1 MALSTKTVDF
11 TRNQINASKQRE
23 RAVTFVL
30 VVASCETLALL
41 RWLIRMNIADGLN
54 AGLFVI
60 RDINSAVR
68 LC

>member
-1 MALSTKTVDF
+1 MALSNKTVDF

-41 RWLIRMNIADGLN
+41 RWSIRMNIADGLN